1 MRKLTKYAV
10 LALVL
15 ALGSSTYARAETVS
29 VAYNGT
35 LDEVI
40 TFLFGWLIGNNGNTH
55 HDGKPGTPTNPEPP
69 KPTVAPEIDPNS
81 AFGALVLMGG
91 MLTVIRSRRK
101 K

>member
-15 ALGSSTYARAETVS
+15 ALGSSTYARAETIS

-35 LDEVI
+35 LDEVV
-40 TFLFGWLIGNNGNTH
+40 TFLFGWLIGNNQKTPPH
-55 HDGKPGTPTNPEPP
+55 GTPEPP
-69 KPTVAPEIDPNS
+69 KTNVAPEIDPES
-81 AFGALVLMGG
+81 AFGALVLVGG